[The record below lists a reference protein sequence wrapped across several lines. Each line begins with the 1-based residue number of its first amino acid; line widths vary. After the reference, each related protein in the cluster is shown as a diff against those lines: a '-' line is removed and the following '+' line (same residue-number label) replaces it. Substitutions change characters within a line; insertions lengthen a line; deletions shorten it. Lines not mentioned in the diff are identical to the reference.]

1 MSRAPISPW
10 AITSLLMMLFLAAID
25 TTILV
30 TAMPRIV
37 VILGDPNLYHWAFT
51 AFMLTS
57 TLALPF
63 YGKLADEIGIRRCM
77 IIAGLIFIVGSAAC
91 GLAQNMTQLI
101 LGRAFQGLGAAGIQG
116 LTMIAFGVLY
126 SPEERGSKQS
136 LISIVWGFSSLA
148 GPVSGGY
155 LVTYLSWR
163 WIFGLNVILGLAAL
177 IIFIICFPRSAPQPS
192 KRLDLLGS
200 SLLIVSLTGLIL
212 LTEGSGEATI
222 LGYGVIGICVLGFVW
237 QERRCPNPII
247 PPQLFSQPMYLL
259 SVLIGFSAYFVGF
272 SALTYI
278 PFYLQNIRVYSPEQ
292 TGLIMTPMMLAWP
305 VASAIAGY
313 QLNKTGFRLPVLLGT
328 SLCGI
333 AMLAWF
339 LIALGWQV
347 PYLFLWCILLG
358 AGMGC
363 LTSSLMVAVQ
373 TAVAVQQIGIASA
386 TFVLI
391 RNIGTTLGISLMG
404 ALQMQSQAISGLAG
418 SLIAVF
424 AYLAALGGISV
435 VCSLLISTLSPA
447 QLSQHSKI
455 NG

>member
-1 MSRAPISPW
+1 MTRTPISSW

-37 VILGDPNLYHWAFT
+37 VILGNQDLYHWAFT

-63 YGKLADEIGIRRCM
+63 YGKLADEVGIRRCM
-77 IIAGLIFIVGSAAC
+77 IVAGLIFIIGSAAC
-91 GLAQNMTQLI
+91 GLAQNMQQLI
-101 LGRAFQGLGAAGIQG
+101 WGRAFQGLGAAGIQG

-126 SPEERGSKQS
+126 TPEERGSKQS
-136 LISIVWGFSSLA
+136 LISMVWGFSSLA

-163 WIFGLNVILGLAAL
+163 WIFGINVILGLTAL
-177 IIFIICFPRSAPQPS
+177 IIFIVCFPRSAPQAN
-192 KRLDLLGS
+192 KRLDWIGS
-200 SLLIVSLTGLIL
+200 ILLIVSLTGLIL
-212 LTEGSGEATI
+212 LTERTDGNSTWGY
-222 LGYGVIGICVLGFVW
+222 LGIGICVIGFIW
-237 QERRCPNPII
+237 QERRQKSPLI
-247 PPQLFSQPMYLL
+247 PPQLFGNPIYLL
-259 SVLIGFSAYFVGF
+259 SVLIGFSAYFLGF

-278 PFYLQNIRVYSPEQ
+278 PFYLQNIRAFSPEQ

-305 VASAIAGY
+305 LSSAIAGY
-313 QLNKTGFRLPVLLGT
+313 QLNRSGFRLPVILGT
-328 SLCGI
+328 SMCAS

-339 LIALGWQV
+339 LIGSGWPV

-373 TAVAVQQIGIASA
+373 TVVPDHQIGIASA
-386 TFVLI
+386 TFVLL

-404 ALQMQSQAISGLAG
+404 ALQIQSQATWGLTQ
-418 SLIAVF
+418 SLIFVF
-424 AYLAALGGISV
+424 GYLLCLGVINTI
-435 VCSLLISTLSPA
+435 CSFQMSALSPA
-447 QLSQHSKI
+447 QLSQHKHVNS
-455 NG
+455 